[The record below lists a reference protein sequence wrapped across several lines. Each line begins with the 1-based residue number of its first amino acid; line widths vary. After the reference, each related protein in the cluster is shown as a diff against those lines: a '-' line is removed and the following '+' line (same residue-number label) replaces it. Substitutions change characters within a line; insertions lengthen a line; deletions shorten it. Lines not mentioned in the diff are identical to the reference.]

1 MRCLAYSSVV
11 LLISQRSTASLPRAA
26 NEPADFAR
34 PCQRWGALGG
44 GVQKVRR
51 RAARRR
57 RMGEGRGRRRVLAA
71 ARLAS
76 WLKVAGQLVFAK
88 KASSPCPVLPAKVAS
103 LRMSVQ

>member
-11 LLISQRSTASLPRAA
+11 PLISQRSTASLPRAA

-34 PCQRWGALGG
+34 PCRRWGALGG
-44 GVQKVRR
+44 GVQKVGAERHATGVWA
-51 RAARRR
+51 RAA
-57 RMGEGRGRRRVLAA
+57 GGGVCLPPPA
-71 ARLAS
+71 
-76 WLKVAGQLVFAK
+76 WLKVAGQLAFAK